1 MLHKQ
6 TRQQNIL
13 PSIISTAKKMAV
25 VAAGHKWEKEL
36 RRKLMDLLTASFR
49 DNNSLSEELKEFAIQ
64 HHLLDDITN
73 FIQNEHRLFDQ
84 KIKLC
89 NEHQI
94 QEHIDEICA
103 RKNYFFIGWL
113 DHVSYELWQIQPE
126 SETSDKWKKYISRHQ
141 GAEITSQ
148 KAQTFYSHVSSGV
161 ERKTNEL
168 IKTNEKNL
176 LCLNDGEQKKIGDRE
191 QQNKGVLYVLEYSK
205 ITYNILIAGDCLLN
219 GIKSR
224 QLHDFHNS
232 DVVVFPRATSGDLF
246 KNYTK
251 QISRKSVEVLI
262 LHFGTY
268 DLTQQGGE
276 PNDTVRNLR
285 NFVRKAKEKNPRI
298 VIAVSSIVVRID
310 RKGVRS
316 TIKSLN
322 AQLKKLCVEENIDYI
337 NNDNIKEDMLSQK
350 ILLTLTSEGKEK
362 LAENFSSYI
371 NKLM

>member
-1 MLHKQ
+1 
-6 TRQQNIL
+6 
-13 PSIISTAKKMAV
+13 MAV
-25 VAAGHKWEKEL
+25 AAAADQKWEKEL

-49 DNNSLSEELKEFAIQ
+49 DNNSLSEELKGYAIQ

-89 NEHQI
+89 SEHQI
-94 QEHIDEICA
+94 QEKIDEICA

-126 SETSDKWKKYISRHQ
+126 DETSIKWKKYISRHH
-141 GAEITSQ
+141 GGGVSSQ
-148 KAQTFYSHVSSGV
+148 KAQTFYSHVNTGV
-161 ERKTNEL
+161 DRKTNEL
-168 IKTNEKNL
+168 IKANEKNL
-176 LCLNDGEQKKIGDRE
+176 LCLNDGEQHKKGERE
-191 QQNKGVLYVLEYSK
+191 QQNKGVLYILEYSK

-224 QLHDFHNS
+224 QLHDFHYS

-251 QISRKSVEVLI
+251 QISRSSVEVLI

-285 NFVRKAKEKNPRI
+285 NFVRKAKERNPRI

-322 AQLKKLCVEENIDYI
+322 AQLKKLCGEESIDYI

-350 ILLTLTSEGKEK
+350 ILLTLTPEGKEK
-362 LAENFSSYI
+362 LAQNFSNYI